1 MGTSIPADQLK
12 MLKEFVLL
20 CQTSPD
26 VLHLPELVFYKHY
39 LESLGARIPAPKHKA
54 TPEQTSHQDEAKT
67 SQDRAE
73 EDQEKEEEPEEIESD
88 LELSMDGVI
97 EDNDEDMPVYAD
109 DAAEVTDEMID
120 EANEKRSAAMDAVSE
135 GRLEDAVDLFTEAIK
150 LNPASSL
157 MYARRANLY
166 LRLNKPKKAIH
177 DCTKAIEH
185 NSDSAQGYKWRG
197 KAYRMLGLWEEA
209 YHDLTLA
216 CKLDY
221 DDESNALL
229 HEVTPNAKKIMEH
242 KRKYER
248 VREERELKKRKERI
262 RKAREEYE
270 KMKEQQSSHGDT
282 DGGFAGFPGAFPGS
296 GGGMPGMPGLAQ
308 LLQDPELL
316 QAFQDPEVAQAFQ
329 DVAMN
334 PANISKYQNNPK
346 VQSVINKMAT
356 RFGSGDG
363 ADGKDF
369 PDGFPGAGTV

>member
-1 MGTSIPADQLK
+1 MGSNIPAEQLK

-20 CQTSPD
+20 CQTTPD
-26 VLHLPELVFYKHY
+26 ILHLPELSFYKNY
-39 LESLGARIPAPKHKA
+39 LESLGAKISPPKHKPA
-54 TPEQTSHQDEAKT
+54 PEPKHEERKPSEGHEEPEQETP
-67 SQDRAE
+67 
-73 EDQEKEEEPEEIESD
+73 EEPEEIESD

-120 EANEKRSAAMDAVSE
+120 EANEKRSAAMDAASD

-150 LNPASSL
+150 LNPSSAL
-157 MYARRANLY
+157 MYAKRANLY
-166 LRLNKPKKAIH
+166 LRLNKPKKAVH
-177 DCTKAIEH
+177 DCTKAIEL
-185 NSDSAQGYKWRG
+185 NSDNAQGYKWRG

-221 DDESNALL
+221 DDESNTLL
-229 HEVTPNAKKIMEH
+229 HDVTPNAKKIMEH

-248 VREERELKKRKERI
+248 VREEKELKKRKERI

-270 KMKEQQSSHGDT
+270 KMKEQQSSHSDT

-356 RFGSGDG
+356 KFGSGDG
-363 ADGKDF
+363 AADGTDF
-369 PDGFPGAGTV
+369 PKGFPGAGTV